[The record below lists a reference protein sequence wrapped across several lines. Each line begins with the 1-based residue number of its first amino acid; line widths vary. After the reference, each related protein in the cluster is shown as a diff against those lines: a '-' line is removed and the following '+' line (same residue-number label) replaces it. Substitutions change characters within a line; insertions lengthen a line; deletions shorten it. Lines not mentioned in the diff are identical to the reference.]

1 MRSSSFPL
9 PPPHPL
15 PPSATSWRVTAV
27 VDSADIKYRV
37 LSRLETAS
45 SSRLRFVVRDDSV
58 GESNRAIDSTF
69 TRMHRTRKSATK
81 EDPLSLI
88 AQRRKD
94 EMIETLKAPATAK
107 RFRSFLAGARFRSH
121 IFTLRKWANSGGGG
135 RGSCAGNKIAGDS
148 PLRPPSPTR
157 YRAGRGTT
165 DRSDRIGGEGEGQAG
180 VNKGASSYGR
190 QPVVGGRSHS
200 RLMARNLRTTSLP
213 GVRSLLS
220 LPLSASTAHASMRDY
235 YSPSESREGRL
246 RGDGAGARARDI
258 RKMKRHENLDDRCQR
273 RGDRR
278 GIKTAE
284 L

>member
-135 RGSCAGNKIAGDS
+135 VEGRALETKS
-148 PLRPPSPTR
+148 PATR
-157 YRAGRGTT
+157 RCGRHRRLVTEPVGV
-165 DRSDRIGGEGEGQAG
+165 RRIDRIGSG
-180 VNKGASSYGR
+180 
-190 QPVVGGRSHS
+190 GGR
-200 RLMARNLRTTSLP
+200 
-213 GVRSLLS
+213 
-220 LPLSASTAHASMRDY
+220 
-235 YSPSESREGRL
+235 
-246 RGDGAGARARDI
+246 GAGRS
-258 RKMKRHENLDDRCQR
+258 
-273 RGDRR
+273 
-278 GIKTAE
+278 
-284 L
+284 